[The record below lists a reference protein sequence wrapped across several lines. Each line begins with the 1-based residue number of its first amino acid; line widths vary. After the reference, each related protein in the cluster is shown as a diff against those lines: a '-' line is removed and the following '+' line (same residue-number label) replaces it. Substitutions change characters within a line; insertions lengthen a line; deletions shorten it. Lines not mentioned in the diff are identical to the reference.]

1 MAIFAPDVAI
11 DLGTSNTLL
20 YVRGRG
26 IMINE
31 PSILVTD
38 AKNTDMILA
47 VGDEARFQ
55 LGRTTGMLNT
65 VVPMRDGTIT
75 DFDMASKMV
84 RYYLQKAIGP
94 SRLFRPRAVVA
105 VPSSLSDVQR
115 NIVQDA
121 VVKAGCKQVYLI
133 EKPYA
138 AAIGTGL
145 PVFEPTGS
153 MIVDIG
159 GGTTDAAVVSI
170 GGNVISTSIEVGG
183 FKMDQAI
190 ANYIKTHFKMIIG
203 ARTAEDVKCDLGTA
217 LPLTENRRIRIRGKD
232 IISAAAKEIEFT
244 SVQCYEALRDPCKA
258 ILNTIKWV
266 LERTPPELA
275 SDVMR
280 GGIHLTGGGAQLFAL
295 DQYIASE
302 LGIPVLLAKEP
313 TDCTIIGLGYLLEN
327 MQLLPSGSRM
337 TSTAKRGGTS
347 Y

>member
-1 MAIFAPDVAI
+1 MALFAPDVAI
-11 DLGTSNTLL
+11 DLGTSNTMI
-20 YVRGRG
+20 YVRERG
-26 IMINE
+26 IMVSE
-31 PSILVTD
+31 PSIIVTD
-38 AKNTDMILA
+38 AKDHHIIRA

-55 LGRTTGMLNT
+55 LGRTTNMLNS
-65 VVPMRDGTIT
+65 VLPMRGGTII
-75 DFDMASKMV
+75 DFDMAVQML
-84 RYYLQKAIGP
+84 RYYLMKAIGT
-94 SRLFRPRAVVA
+94 SRLFRPKAVVSI
-105 VPSSLSDVQR
+105 PCNLSDVQR
-115 NIVQDA
+115 KIVQDA
-121 VVKAGCKQVYLI
+121 VTKAGCKQVYLI

-153 MIVDIG
+153 MVVDVG
-159 GGTTDAAVVSI
+159 GGSTDVALVSI
-170 GGNVISTSIEVGG
+170 GGIVVAQSVQVGG
-183 FKMDQAI
+183 NKMDEAI
-190 ANYIKTHFKMIIG
+190 SAYIKRNANMLIG

-217 LPLTENRRIRIRGKD
+217 LKLVENRRIRIRGKD
-232 IISAAAKEIEFT
+232 LISAAAKDIEFT
-244 SVQCYEALRDPCKA
+244 SAQCYEALHEPCQA
-258 ILNTIKWV
+258 ILAAIKWV

>member
-11 DLGTSNTLL
+11 DLGTTNTMI

-26 IMINE
+26 IMVSE
-31 PSILVTD
+31 PSIIVTD
-38 AKNTDMILA
+38 AKDTHTILA

-55 LGRTTGMLNT
+55 LGRTTNLLNT
-65 VVPMRDGTIT
+65 VLPIRDGTII
-75 DFDMASKMV
+75 DFEMAVQMI
-84 RYYLQKAIGP
+84 RYYLQKAIGT
-94 SRLFRPRAVVA
+94 SRLFRPKAVVS
-105 VPSSLSDVQR
+105 VPCTLSDVQR
-115 NIVQDA
+115 KIVQDA
-121 VVKAGCKQVYLI
+121 VQKAGCKQVYLI

-159 GGTTDAAVVSI
+159 GGTTDVALVSI
-170 GGNVISTSIEVGG
+170 GGIVMAQSIQVGG
-183 FKMDQAI
+183 SKMDQAI
-190 ANYIKTHFKMIIG
+190 ANYIKTRFNMVIG
-203 ARTAEDVKCDLGTA
+203 ARTAEDIKGDLGTA
-217 LPLTENRRIRIRGKD
+217 MPLTENRRIRIRGKD
-232 IISAAAKEIEFT
+232 LISAAAKDIDFT
-244 SVQCYEALRDPCKA
+244 SAQCYEALHEPCQA
-258 ILNTIKWV
+258 ILAAIKWV

-280 GGIHLTGGGAQLFAL
+280 NGIHLTGGGSQLFAL

-302 LGIPVLLAKEP
+302 LGIPVLLAKDPVE
-313 TDCTIIGLGYLLEN
+313 CTVFGLGYLLEN

-337 TSTAKRGGTS
+337 TSTAKRGSS